1 MTTKFSKPVI
11 MVMVLL
17 FFLFS
22 SLGFSGPEKCSPK
35 NFKFQKSFGTIKHSL
50 LPQDIWRNEKEK
62 ELFFQCVQSEEKF
75 VKEIIG
81 EDQSIPIFANVAMT
95 FGPDGTGT
103 MLPGNIRNLKIY
115 PLEIEVQANQEYLI
129 VVSYLGGMSFSSII
143 PYYSSDAIEWI
154 DSKTE
159 IYSGAWDFHIQK
171 NGTFYYPR
179 YWDSM
184 RFRVKSKYSN
194 GKPVKKAIVRLMAVS
209 AKMEEEALAGFV
221 IFEASHASAKQY
233 LIEPHR
239 DAKGL
244 DRNGQFY

>member
-1 MTTKFSKPVI
+1 MKSRRMRLGLFILIMILFTTISFA
-11 MVMVLL
+11 
-17 FFLFS
+17 
-22 SLGFSGPEKCSPK
+22 GPEKCSPENAK
-35 NFKFQKSFGTIKHSL
+35 FKKSFSTITHSL
-50 LPQDIWRNEKEK
+50 LPQNVWRNEKEK
-62 ELFFQCVQSEEKF
+62 ELFFGCVEAEEKF
-75 VKEIIG
+75 VKEVIG
-81 EDQSIPIFANVAMT
+81 ENQSIPIFHNVAMT

-103 MLPGNIRNLKIY
+103 ILPGNMRDLKIY
-115 PLEIEVQANQEYLI
+115 PLEIEVQPGKEYLI

-184 RFRVKSKYSN
+184 RFRVKSKYSD

-221 IFEASHASAKQY
+221 IFEASHASAKHY
-233 LIEPHR
+233 LAEPHR

-244 DRNGQFY
+244 DKNGQFF

>member
-35 NFKFQKSFGTIKHSL
+35 NFKFQKSFDTIKHSL

-75 VKEIIG
+75 VKEVIG
-81 EDQSIPIFANVAMT
+81 ENQSIPIFHNVAMT

-103 MLPGNIRNLKIY
+103 ILPGNMRDLKIY
-115 PLEIEVQANQEYLI
+115 PLEIEVQPGEYLI

-184 RFRVKSKYSN
+184 RFRVKSKYSD

-221 IFEASHASAKQY
+221 IFEASHASAKHY
-233 LIEPHR
+233 LSEPHR

-244 DRNGQFY
+244 DKNGHFY